1 MAMEFLFCAEKDV
14 CRDQLQQGDI
24 LLKGETLRMAL
35 QEAHQHYATAESYT
49 HFAVITQACDLVRRA
64 GRKPNARYITI
75 AAMRPA
81 KIVIDR
87 FLSALGYGEQR
98 FSVPIYDAERRTL
111 AAQFIERL
119 INNTEPNFFFIPKN
133 SHPSI
138 TEHMCVF
145 LPLSVAMKIEHYD
158 ALLTSK
164 VAQLDDIF
172 AAKLGW
178 LVGNQY
184 SRIATPD
191 IEEKDPT
198 GAREYKERLI
208 EEALDSALWIGKA
221 QWSALQSEAKKWE
234 RQNPETPLTAAQLQ
248 QLADN
253 VPSPMSMLA
262 DRIVRQLKSNGIFGS
277 DNEKIER
284 VRNLIENDQRVLT
297 IARQIQ

>member
-1 MAMEFLFCAEKDV
+1 MAMEFLFCSEKDLN
-14 CRDQLQQGDI
+14 REQLQQGDI
-24 LLKGETLRMAL
+24 LLRSDVLKEAL
-35 QEAHQHYATAESYT
+35 LEAHQHYATAETYT
-49 HFAVITQACDLVRRA
+49 HFAVITQTCDMVRRN
-64 GRKPNARYITI
+64 GKKPNARYITV

-87 FLSALGYGEQR
+87 FLGALGYGEQKY
-98 FSVPIYDAERRTL
+98 SVPIYNAERRTL

-119 INNTEPNFFFIPKN
+119 INNTEPNFFFIPKG

-138 TEHMCVF
+138 TEHMCIF
-145 LPLSVAMKIEHYD
+145 LSLSVAMKVEHYD
-158 ALLTSK
+158 ALLASK

-191 IEEKDPT
+191 IEEKDPA
-198 GAREYKERLI
+198 GAREYKDRLI
-208 EEALDSALWIGKA
+208 EEALDSALWIGNA
-221 QWSALQSEAKKWE
+221 QWSALQSEARKWE
-234 RQNPETPLTAAQLQ
+234 KENPETPLTPEQLQ

-253 VPSPMSMLA
+253 VPSPMAMLA
-262 DRIVRQLKSNGIFGS
+262 ERIVKQLKSNGIFGS
-277 DNEKIER
+277 DLDK
-284 VRNLIENDQRVLT
+284 VDKARNLIENDQRVLT